1 MISSACVAFSVCSTQ
16 ATVCSLP
23 WFITDTARSAPAWST
38 SIIALISCV
47 DCCVRLASVRTSSA
61 TTAKP
66 LPCSPARAASMAAF
80 KASRLVWSATP
91 RITSRIPPMLALS
104 WWSLLITSAASWT
117 SLARISIIRLF
128 SSEIWRTF
136 SASAS
141 AWRIWLSVSSAFC
154 TTNCEVECISVVAVA
169 TWPICDF
176 WSWIECV
183 VCAVTAE
190 VCSDAAASC
199 SARVLIP
206 EISSLR
212 LPIRVLQFLAKRPNS
227 SWAESSRRCVKSP
240 DDATVSNSFTR

>member
-1 MISSACVAFSVCSTQ
+1 MISNACVAFSVC
-16 ATVCSLP
+16 ATHAAVCSLP
-23 WFITDTARSAPAWST
+23 WFITDTAFSAPAWST

-47 DCCVRLASVRTSSA
+47 DSWVRLARVLTSSA

-66 LPCSPARAASMAAF
+66 RPCSPARAASIAAF

-91 RITSRIPPMLALS
+91 RITSKMPPMLALS
-104 WWSLLITSAASWT
+104 WWSLLMTSAASWT
-117 SLARISIIRLF
+117 SRDKISMVFLF

-154 TTNCEVECISVVAVA
+154 TTSCDVECISVVAVA

-183 VCAVTAE
+183 VCAVTAD
-190 VCSDAAASC
+190 VCSEAAASC
-199 SARVLIP
+199 SARTLMAVMSSFRFP
-206 EISSLR
+206 IS
-212 LPIRVLQFLAKRPNS
+212 VLQFRAKRPNS
-227 SWAESSRRCVKSP
+227 SCAESSRRWVRSP
-240 DDATVSNSFTR
+240 DEATVRSSFTR